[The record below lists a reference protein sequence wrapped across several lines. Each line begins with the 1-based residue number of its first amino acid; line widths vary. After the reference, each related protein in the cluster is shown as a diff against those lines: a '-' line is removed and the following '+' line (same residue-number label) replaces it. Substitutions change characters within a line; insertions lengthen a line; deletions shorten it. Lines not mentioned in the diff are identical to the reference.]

1 MSNCGG
7 PGAGEHENARRQNL
21 RNIGTAQNLPLV
33 RLGCVTRSARAANP
47 SNFNI
52 LNPIADIRA
61 ASPELTHPS
70 DESSLGRDKGLSKDA
85 PVKQVKTGLWTEI
98 EITELRQLV
107 GSNTN
112 HAGNVSWVKVEKAWK
127 LIANLPERSR
137 ASLSSKWYDIK
148 TKSAILIADETN
160 QTQGSADS
168 NPDNT
173 LTGFASNATTT
184 AAAQVTVSNILGITT
199 VVGDEEENQCPPVD
213 SPDAL
218 IQLTF
223 RKNLQKARKIGCQMT
238 LRKPPNRVSGQH
250 IKPII
255 CVVDGLIKSEL
266 HKKGPCR
273 LTWNQLSVLAYAG
286 ALTVSELGNQL
297 TTEKAEKRQ
306 AWFSSSYRE
315 CDNLRRVIGKATAEL
330 RR

>member
-1 MSNCGG
+1 MHAAASRSSERIDND
-7 PGAGEHENARRQNL
+7 AA
-21 RNIGTAQNLPLV
+21 V
-33 RLGCVTRSARAANP
+33 RL
-47 SNFNI
+47 
-52 LNPIADIRA
+52 PIATRTRRAVVPVTATEDSSQVIGPTAGIHAIPLPIRQF
-61 ASPELTHPS
+61 E
-70 DESSLGRDKGLSKDA
+70 RLSKDV
-85 PVKQVKTGLWTEI
+85 PVKQAKTGLWTEI
-98 EITELRQLV
+98 EITELRQLI
-107 GSNTN
+107 SNNTN
-112 HAGNVSWVKVEKAWK
+112 HAGTVSWVKVEKAWK
-127 LIANLPERSR
+127 LVTNLPERSK

-148 TKSAILIADETN
+148 TKSTTLIADDTN
-160 QTQGSADS
+160 KTQGSADT

-173 LTGFASNATTT
+173 LTGFASNVTTT
-184 AAAQVTVSNILGITT
+184 EAAQTTASNILGIKT
-199 VVGDEEENQCPPVD
+199 VARDEEENQRPPVD

-255 CVVDGLIKSEL
+255 GVVDGLIKSAL
-266 HKKGPCR
+266 LKKGSCR
-273 LTWNQLSVLAYAG
+273 LIWNQLSVLVFAG
-286 ALTVSELGNQL
+286 ALTVSELGNQH

-330 RR
+330 RRRKRLRKKKDAQRAPTM